1 MKKMTKEQR
10 EQRIL
15 ARGESRNHIHCII
28 GNVDFDSVGKIIVG
42 ENSDAVLRHLLEKEW
57 LNDGIQ
63 IWSGEHKDIVLTPGI
78 YEPVLQEVFD
88 PLSKR
93 IERVRE

>member
-1 MKKMTKEQR
+1 MTTQQR
-10 EQRIL
+10 KQRIL
-15 ARGESRNHIHCII
+15 AVGESRNHCHVITGDIAFNEK
-28 GNVDFDSVGKIIVG
+28 GQIIVT
-42 ENSDAVLRHLLEKEW
+42 EDSNAVLKHLLEKDWTENGVETW
-57 LNDGIQ
+57 T
-63 IWSGEHKDIVLTPGI
+63 GEHKDISLQPGI